1 MVIAFGKVRIKVVHL
16 FGGTVR
22 FMHQDVR
29 GVSDLPQEM
38 FGRSLPVSELKIF
51 HK

>member
-1 MVIAFGKVRIKVVHL
+1 MVIAFGKVRIEVVL
-16 FGGTVR
+16 FGGIVR

-29 GVSDLPQEM
+29 GVSDLPQEI